1 MGTSNGNMT
10 PQLAGEVYDY
20 APPFV
25 LGDTGSRS
33 VEGRSEEEVQH
44 KMFDHLVDKSIKILE
59 SLTQCKW
66 IEQKNLGNNHPR
78 SVKLLCL
85 DGKSRLNDMTLVEST
100 YDDSEGMEWRRTR
113 TEPDGTIIEE
123 TWPYDLSFEA
133 LGLKA
138 IASASNTHGA
148 DYIKSDPLAWLRLG
162 KSVVFDPVLRE
173 LRWFSDELRKNG
185 LNPIDV
191 DRIPEIYKSGEN
203 GDFGVMAPTIQNN
216 ATVTARKI
224 LNAWEDAVV
233 NSWNLDGT
241 SESNDKFFNC
251 NSNSPFLHLI
261 DLELKTAFVYTF
273 KLDDAA
279 LEKTR
284 YERAADYIED
294 EIFKAFHILDV
305 AGIDSNG
312 FAKAGLNVESIIGE
326 EPEVAADSGYVSPST
341 PQDLNRLI
349 RTLNGLKY
357 SSPAN
362 KRYPSVVLDSV
373 FEDAREYIKEEHDRA
388 LESVIALL
396 CGVYAMTFDDL
407 DEGLES
413 VGDVLWVMDSAYGI
427 HGR

>member
-33 VEGRSEEEVQH
+33 VEGRSEEEIQH

-85 DGKSRLNDMTLVEST
+85 DGRSGLNDMTLVEST

-123 TWPYDLSFEA
+123 TWPYDLSFEV
-133 LGLKA
+133 LGLKD
-138 IASASNTHGA
+138 IASASNTHGV

-216 ATVTARKI
+216 AAVAARKI

-261 DLELKTAFVYTF
+261 DLEQA
-273 KLDDAA
+273 
-279 LEKTR
+279 
-284 YERAADYIED
+284 I
-294 EIFKAFHILDV
+294 
-305 AGIDSNG
+305 
-312 FAKAGLNVESIIGE
+312 
-326 EPEVAADSGYVSPST
+326 
-341 PQDLNRLI
+341 
-349 RTLNGLKY
+349 
-357 SSPAN
+357 
-362 KRYPSVVLDSV
+362 
-373 FEDAREYIKEEHDRA
+373 
-388 LESVIALL
+388 
-396 CGVYAMTFDDL
+396 
-407 DEGLES
+407 
-413 VGDVLWVMDSAYGI
+413 
-427 HGR
+427 